1 MRVVINAQLD
11 PASSGG
17 IAQALSGLVRGLG
30 SLFGP
35 DEYVLVCTP
44 KSAEWLAPYTGPN
57 QTIRINRGP
66 KLTPARGV
74 RISDGFWESFSPDL
88 LHFPYQAYTRTNVPT
103 VFNPHDLQHVHLPE
117 CFSEAE
123 RGRREVLYGDAC
135 RLATAVAT
143 ASTWV
148 KNDVVRHFGIPPKN
162 VHVIPWGIPT
172 SLHREEDAHEPDDVL
187 QRLGLPSGFAIYPAQ
202 TWPHKNH
209 LRLFDALQLVYE
221 RWGTRI
227 PLVCT
232 GAQTTHQ
239 EALHRR
245 VRDLGLDEQV
255 HFVGY
260 VDPID
265 LRALYRSALFMIVPT
280 LHEALSFPV
289 HEALAEHLS
298 VACSNVTSLPEQV
311 GDAALVFDPHDT
323 HAIADA
329 MNRLYCDE
337 GLRNDLS
344 ARGARRLVG
353 ISWEATAKRYRELYH
368 TLVTGQG
375 NSGAR
380 RQQSTA
386 TR

>member
-17 IAQALSGLVRGLG
+17 IAQALAGLVHGLG
-30 SLFGP
+30 SLSGS

-44 KSAEWLAPYTGPN
+44 ESAEWLSPYTGRN
-57 QTIRINRGP
+57 QRIHINRERKP
-66 KLTPARGV
+66 APARGV

-117 CFSEAE
+117 CFSQDE
-123 RGRREVLYGDAC
+123 RDRREVLYGDAC
-135 RLATAVAT
+135 RLAAAVAT
-143 ASTWV
+143 ASAWV
-148 KNDVVRHFGIPPKN
+148 KNDVVRHFGIPAKS

-172 SLHREEDAHEPDDVL
+172 ALRQQADDHQPEDVL

-209 LRLFDALQLVYE
+209 LRLFDALHLVYE

-227 PLVCT
+227 PLVCS
-232 GAQTTHQ
+232 GARTTHQ
-239 EALHRR
+239 DALLRR
-245 VRDLGLDEQV
+245 IRDLGLDQQV

-260 VDPID
+260 VDPSD
-265 LRALYRSALFMIVPT
+265 LKALYRSALFMIVPT

-289 HEALAEHLS
+289 HEAFVEHLP

-311 GDAALVFDPHDT
+311 GDAALLFDPHDT

-329 MNRLYCDE
+329 MHRLYRDE
-337 GLRNDLS
+337 ELRTDLS
-344 ARGARRLVG
+344 ARGACKLDG
-353 ISWEATAKRYRELYH
+353 LSWEATAKHYRELYH
-368 TLVTGQG
+368 ALVAGHG
-375 NSGAR
+375 NSSVSQ
-380 RQQSTA
+380 RQSMA
-386 TR
+386 TG